1 MNKKIILLTIFWM
14 LLLSSCWGE
23 ELVEETNEK
32 KDFLIETMSYS
43 ELSNEAIL
51 KKTWII
57 SSSQDINLNSNANWR
72 VNNIFVKQWDNV
84 VKWQLLATLDD
95 NIANY
100 YLNVASTKN
109 ALASAENWL
118 QVAKNNYEKL
128 EINFETTKLNL
139 DKSIADL
146 ERNLKNLNVEN
157 LDSSSSLEL
166 EKIENSLA
174 RLEIEYNNL
183 LLSNNETLTTFKKN
197 IEKEFIVLRDFLY
210 DITYFSDEIL
220 WVTPWN
226 KNKND
231 SFETFLWAKDSGQK
245 IKTENLLRNLIT
257 KKDYIDK
264 LEVNFNDST
273 DYQEYLDELNLSYD
287 LIIEFLRSFDQTL
300 SNSIESA
307 WSLSKAEID
316 WFKAKVSGFR
326 ASYNG
331 YKTQLI
337 WLENNISSFLET
349 YQNTEQSLLKNI
361 ENLEKDKWIY
371 VRSLDLEIENME
383 ATLEE
388 AKKSRDLTLRN
399 LEIWLKDSQTSIKDA
414 EIRVEDANIAYSQAI
429 KQADK
434 LNITSPIS
442 GIISDI
448 MIDEWQE
455 LWVWTP
461 SFKILSET
469 NNEINISFTKDEL
482 SYVYEWKDVYYK
494 NDNTTYTWSIY
505 SIAQNADEN
514 LKYVAKVKLPNQANY
529 IWNIIEIEVPIELS
543 NKLISLDSI
552 KINNSWIWTINYY
565 SSWSINTSDLQVWD
579 IYWEKVEILD
589 QIDENT
595 MIITNYVDNFDK
607 EKFNLKIKNKIDE

>member
-14 LLLSSCWGE
+14 LLLNSCWTD
-23 ELVEETNEK
+23 ELVEEKQEK
-32 KDFLIETMSYS
+32 KDFLIETIWYN

-57 SSSQDINLNSNANWR
+57 SSSQDISLNSNANWR

-100 YLNVASTKN
+100 YLNVASSKN
-109 ALASAENWL
+109 ALASAENSL
-118 QVAKNNYEKL
+118 EVAKNNYEKL

-139 DKSIADL
+139 DKSISDL

-174 RLEIEYNNL
+174 KLEIEYNNL
-183 LLSNNETLTTFKKN
+183 LLSNNETLTTFEKN

-220 WVTPWN
+220 WVTSWN

-231 SFETFLWAKDSGQK
+231 SFETFLWAKDSWQK
-245 IKTENLLRNLIT
+245 IKTENLLRNLIS
-257 KKDYIDK
+257 KKDYIDD
-264 LEVNFNDST
+264 LEVEFNDST
-273 DYQEYLDELNLSYD
+273 DYQKYLDELNISYD
-287 LIIEFLRSFDQTL
+287 LIIEFLREFDQTL

-326 ASYNG
+326 ASYNW

-383 ATLEE
+383 ATLDE

-442 GIISDI
+442 WIISDI

-529 IWNIIEIEVPIELS
+529 IWNIIEIEVPIQLD

-565 SSWSINTSDLQVWD
+565 SSWSINTSDLKVWD

-589 QIDENT
+589 EIDENT
-595 MIITNYVDNFDK
+595 MIITNYVDNFDE